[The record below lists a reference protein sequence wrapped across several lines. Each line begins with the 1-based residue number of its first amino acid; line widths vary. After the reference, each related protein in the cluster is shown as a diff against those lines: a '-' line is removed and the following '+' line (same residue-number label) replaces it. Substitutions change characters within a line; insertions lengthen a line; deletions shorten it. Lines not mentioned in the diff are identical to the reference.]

1 MDAAEKSVAQLETM
15 AGQSRSRVIQLAYHA
30 AAGSVLAEQG
40 KYAEAIPHL
49 EEDTENPESMLLLW
63 KAYKQTGAQEDAN
76 LLAKRLAGMNE
87 PTVEQALVVPQFRVV
102 LADEQRQA
110 AK

>member
-1 MDAAEKSVAQLETM
+1 
-15 AGQSRSRVIQLAYHA
+15 
-30 AAGSVLAEQG
+30 
-40 KYAEAIPHL
+40 
-49 EEDTENPESMLLLW
+49 MLLLYT
-63 KAYKQTGAQEDAN
+63 AYKQTGAQEDAR

-87 PTVEQALVVPQFRVV
+87 PTVEQALVVPQFRTA

>member
-1 MDAAEKSVAQLETM
+1 M
-15 AGQSRSRVIQLAYHA
+15 ANQSRSQIIQLAYHD
-30 AAGSVLAEQG
+30 AAGAVLVEQG

-49 EEDTENPESMLLLW
+49 EEDNENPQALLLLY

-76 LLAKRLAGMNE
+76 LLAKRLAGKNE

-102 LADEQRQA
+102 LAEEQRQA